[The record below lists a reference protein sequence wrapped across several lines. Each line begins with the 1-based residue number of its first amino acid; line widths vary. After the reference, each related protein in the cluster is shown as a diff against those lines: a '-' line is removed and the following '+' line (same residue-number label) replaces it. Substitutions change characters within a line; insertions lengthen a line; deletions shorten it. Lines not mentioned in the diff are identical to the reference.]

1 MLLTIFIRCRK
12 GHSQEDHWRGLLADT
27 ESSLDHPVMM
37 QFMIIGVMIKEV
49 TTDLENSMI
58 GSVETNSMM
67 TVRKGCYHHFRSW
80 KRAKERA
87 NTRPHPQDLK
97 QWAKGQ
103 VILRRNRLDQNQKQ
117 NRFHHLAKK
126 PEVLPKLL
134 ISFVLMNLSSVM
146 AGIRSPRMCP
156 WS

>member
-1 MLLTIFIRCRK
+1 MFGLLRRSSQEKIPQHDRFNSSTKALK

-97 QWAKGQ
+97 Q
-103 VILRRNRLDQNQKQ
+103 
-117 NRFHHLAKK
+117 
-126 PEVLPKLL
+126 
-134 ISFVLMNLSSVM
+134 
-146 AGIRSPRMCP
+146 
-156 WS
+156 